1 MGASYTAPLE
11 DKIIE
16 AISGSDFRGELVFL
30 SWDATKGRAELISQK
45 MKKSCTSV
53 EVLNATKTVE
63 DYLCWCDLAIGAGGM
78 SSWERCCLSVP
89 SILTVISDNQLDN
102 AIALSDLGAAHIFDW
117 RTSINTQGLTE
128 SINSFIA
135 ESESLQLMGNSA
147 CAIVDGFGPR
157 RIAEEFLGN
166 REIGQDG
173 MSLIIGIVD
182 YGLANMKS
190 VINAFDY
197 LEQKTKVAVK
207 GTELTNVDALVL
219 PGVGAFDKS
228 MEQLRARGHEDA
240 LNELVLY
247 KNKPILGICL
257 GMQLFCNGSEE
268 GLASGLG
275 WINTKCIKF
284 DNSQIQ

>member
-1 MGASYTAPLE
+1 
-11 DKIIE
+11 
-16 AISGSDFRGELVFL
+16 
-30 SWDATKGRAELISQK
+30 
-45 MKKSCTSV
+45 
-53 EVLNATKTVE
+53 
-63 DYLCWCDLAIGAGGM
+63 
-78 SSWERCCLSVP
+78 
-89 SILTVISDNQLDN
+89 
-102 AIALSDLGAAHIFDW
+102 
-117 RTSINTQGLTE
+117 
-128 SINSFIA
+128 
-135 ESESLQLMGNSA
+135 
-147 CAIVDGFGPR
+147 
-157 RIAEEFLGN
+157 
-166 REIGQDG
+166 

-275 WINTKCIKF
+275 WINTKCVEF
-284 DNSQIQ
+284 DNSQDSIRVPHIGWTEVALNRQSALFDNIAEYSDFYFVHSYYVPVNVKKDGVLVSSSVYGVEFAATIQVDNIYGCQFHPEKSQMAGLKLLDNFIAKVRNEQS